1 MKVNFKKFMVLER
14 LRDIK
19 VGRILN
25 PLNLPKNLKAA
36 YNYGDKF
43 TKDIGKARD
52 ILQGKATFEPGEV
65 GRESRK
71 KSIVDR
77 NRVFS
82 DWRDK
87 NINNMGT
94 YQTKAFKELKNY
106 KAKNPSLDVEIV
118 GINKFRDTNVT
129 PKDKIFSN
137 IGHYANQVMD
147 KYVEYRN
154 QRGYSEENAG
164 QWVAESSKFSPF
176 LLKLLK
182 RYGMLYPAIARFVR

>member
-36 YNYGDKF
+36 YNMGDRF
-43 TKDIGKARD
+43 TKGVGKAKD
-52 ILQGKATFEPGEV
+52 ILQGKATFDPGQSVE
-65 GRESRK
+65 GDK

-94 YQTKAFKELKNY
+94 YQEYN
-106 KAKNPSLDVEIV
+106 VE
-118 GINKFRDTNVT
+118 
-129 PKDKIFSN
+129 
-137 IGHYANQVMD
+137 
-147 KYVEYRN
+147 E
-154 QRGYSEENAG
+154 
-164 QWVAESSKFSPF
+164 
-176 LLKLLK
+176 
-182 RYGMLYPAIARFVR
+182 

>member
-14 LRDIK
+14 LRDIR

-36 YNYGDKF
+36 YNMGDRF
-43 TKDIGKARD
+43 TKGVGKAKD
-52 ILQGKATFEPGEV
+52 ILQGKATFDPGQSVE
-65 GRESRK
+65 GDK

-94 YQTKAFKELKNY
+94 YQEKALKELRN
-106 KAKNPSLDVEIV
+106 NISRFPDVKFTADGKIV
-118 GINKFRDTNVT
+118 DTKFRD
-129 PKDKIFSN
+129 KEFSN

-154 QRGYSEENAG
+154 QRGYSEKNAG
-164 QWVAESSKFSPF
+164 NWVATSNKFSRH
-176 LLKLLK
+176 LLRLLK

>member
-25 PLNLPKNLKAA
+25 PLKLPSNLKAA
-36 YNYGDKF
+36 YNMGDRF
-43 TKDIGKARD
+43 TKGVGKLRDIG
-52 ILQGKATFEPGEV
+52 QGKGTFDISASVEGD
-65 GRESRK
+65 K

-94 YQTKAFKELKNY
+94 YQEKALKELKN
-106 KAKNPSLDVEIV
+106 NIGRIPDVEFSADGKI
-118 GINKFRDTNVT
+118 I
-129 PKDKIFSN
+129 DKNFDKGKKHFSN
-137 IGHYANQVMD
+137 VGHYANQVMD

-154 QRGYSEENAG
+154 QRGYSERNAG
-164 QWVAESSKFSPF
+164 NWVATSNKFSRH
-176 LLKLLK
+176 LLRLLK
-182 RYGMLYPAIARFVR
+182 RYGMLYPAIARFIR